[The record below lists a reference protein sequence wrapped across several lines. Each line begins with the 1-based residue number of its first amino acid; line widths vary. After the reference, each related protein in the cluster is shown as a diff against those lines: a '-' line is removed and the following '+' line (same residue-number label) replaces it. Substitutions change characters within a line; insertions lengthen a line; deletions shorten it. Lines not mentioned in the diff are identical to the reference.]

1 MILMGVELTILIYD
15 SYSLKDKR
23 STVKSVVHR
32 IRNRHHL
39 TTAEVDEWDLH
50 NKAVLGFGV
59 VGSNRQ
65 LCRQQIEAALKDV
78 EEHYEIEILHV
89 EWIEA

>member
-1 MILMGVELTILIYD
+1 MILMGVELTILIFD

-23 STVKSVVHR
+23 STVKSIVHR
-32 IRNRHHL
+32 ISNRHHL

-65 LCRQQIEAALKDV
+65 LCRKQLEAALKDV
-78 EEHYEIEILHV
+78 EENYEVDILDV
-89 EWIEA
+89 DWAEA